1 MALVLYDVSD
11 GIATLT
17 LNNPQERN
25 SMTAE
30 MVREIVVAMDAA
42 EADPNVRVV
51 IVTGTPPAFC
61 AGANLGNLA
70 EATRESLLGI
80 YEGFLRIAR
89 SPLPTIAAVN
99 GAAVG
104 AGMNLA
110 LGCDLRIAAQS
121 AKFDTRFLQLGLH
134 PGGGNTWMQLRIAGL
149 HTTMATALF
158 GEVLS
163 GDDAVRAGVAWKCVP
178 DDELLVTTRAVAAKA
193 AAAPKELL
201 TLMKKTIM
209 EIGSLP
215 THAEAVEF
223 ELGPQVWT
231 TRQPWFRERLA
242 ALQAKISKR

>member
-1 MALVLYDVSD
+1 
-11 GIATLT
+11 
-17 LNNPQERN
+17 
-25 SMTAE
+25 
-30 MVREIVVAMDAA
+30 
-42 EADPNVRVV
+42 
-51 IVTGTPPAFC
+51 
-61 AGANLGNLA
+61 
-70 EATRESLLGI
+70 
-80 YEGFLRIAR
+80 
-89 SPLPTIAAVN
+89 
-99 GAAVG
+99 
-104 AGMNLA
+104 MNLA
-110 LGCDLRIAAQS
+110 LGCDLRIAAES

-149 HTTMATALF
+149 QTTMATALF

-163 GDDAVRAGVAWKCVP
+163 GAEAMRVGLAWKCVP
-178 DDELLVTTRAVAAKA
+178 DDELLPTARAVAAKA

-215 THAEAVEF
+215 THTEAVEF

>member
-1 MALVLYDVSD
+1 MVLYDVRE

-17 LNNPQERN
+17 LNNPSERN

-30 MVREIVVAMDAA
+30 MVAEIVGAMDAA
-42 EADPNVRVV
+42 EADPAVRVV

-89 SPLPTIAAVN
+89 SSLPTIAAVN

-110 LGCDLRIAAQS
+110 LGCDLRIAAES

-149 HTTMATALF
+149 QTTMATALF

-163 GDDAVRAGVAWKCVP
+163 GAEAMRVGLAWKCVP
-178 DDELLVTTRAVAAKA
+178 DDELLPTARAVAAKA

-201 TLMKKTIM
+201 TLMKKTIT

-215 THAEAVEF
+215 THTEAVEF

>member
-1 MALVLYDVSD
+1 
-11 GIATLT
+11 
-17 LNNPQERN
+17 
-25 SMTAE
+25 
-30 MVREIVVAMDAA
+30 
-42 EADPNVRVV
+42 
-51 IVTGTPPAFC
+51 
-61 AGANLGNLA
+61 
-70 EATRESLLGI
+70 
-80 YEGFLRIAR
+80 
-89 SPLPTIAAVN
+89 
-99 GAAVG
+99 
-104 AGMNLA
+104 MNLA
-110 LGCDLRIAAQS
+110 LGCDLRIAAES

-149 HTTMATALF
+149 QTTMATALF
-158 GEVLS
+158 GEVMTGEAALH
-163 GDDAVRAGVAWKCVP
+163 AGLVWKCVA
-178 DDELLVTTRAVAAKA
+178 DDELLPTARAVAAKA